1 MTHIFV
7 FKLHPLCCSI
17 GIGSRFFEIFSLCCH
32 TEHTPAVCH
41 NLSVLKLCA
50 GMETVIPFMLVKFF
64 QPLNRETFFITYRIS
79 FGCQYHAYCCIVFKL
94 QIYLI
99 QCSVNTCFH
108 NFNQIILHTRQY
120 NLRFRIPEA
129 CIVFQYLRSLF
140 CQHQSKKD
148 HAFKLSTLCCHSIH
162 RCLINVF
169 ATKFFHFFCVERAW

>member
-1 MTHIFV
+1 
-7 FKLHPLCCSI
+7 
-17 GIGSRFFEIFSLCCH
+17 
-32 TEHTPAVCH
+32 
-41 NLSVLKLCA
+41 
-50 GMETVIPFMLVKFF
+50 METVIPFMLVKFF

-148 HAFKLSTLCCHSIH
+148 HAFKLSSFCCHSIH

-169 ATKFFHFFCVERAW
+169 AAKFFHFFCVERAW